1 MDGIDLPQLLSAVAS
16 VGVAVWATYH
26 MLSNMIPKMLERHE
40 VERDRAMTRFE
51 TSLDK
56 IIANH
61 EATVARMT
69 KHCEEEVQIVVNAFN
84 SRQTA

>member
-1 MDGIDLPQLLSAVAS
+1 
-16 VGVAVWATYH
+16 
-26 MLSNMIPKMLERHE
+26 
-40 VERDRAMTRFE
+40 MTRFE

-69 KHCEEEVQIVVNAFN
+69 KHCQEEVQIVVNAFN